1 MEVPISP
8 LLIRVSHPG
17 NSKNKQTHRFWSFK
31 NWPKI
36 YKKMPNLSDWSTCL
50 PSSKSLSYVSCIIS
64 RNIKLIR
71 FLTNFLS
78 KNRKLWAL
86 FRKVALFWTKLN
98 GIEWALWK
106 TLHIIIIT
114 FCIFDTYIPCQ
125 TVQNSKE
132 IILKSNL
139 PKKLPKKE
147 NKTNEKLNLDQTSYF
162 HSSELVI
169 RI

>member
-17 NSKNKQTHRFWSFK
+17 NSKKTPRSWSFK

-36 YKKMPNLSDWSTCL
+36 YKKMPNSSDWSTCL
-50 PSSKSLSYVSCIIS
+50 PSSYSLSYVSCNIS
-64 RNIKLIR
+64 RDIKLIR
-71 FLTNFLS
+71 FFTDFLS

-86 FRKVALFWTKLN
+86 FKKVALFWTDLDKN
-98 GIEWALWK
+98 EWALWK

-139 PKKLPKKE
+139 PKKLPKK
-147 NKTNEKLNLDQTSYF
+147 
-162 HSSELVI
+162 
-169 RI
+169 RIKRMKN